1 MSTNVCTFCGR
12 LTNNPEITTLP
23 SGKERTRFSVA
34 VDRNYKREDGSRPCD
49 FFAIVKWGSAEYFR
63 KTNLGKGDKVIVSG
77 RLENNEWTTVD
88 GVVHKDKVLNC
99 ESIELVQKKRSAK
112 DEAAEQAAQQNQNQP
127 EGDDDLPF

>member
-49 FFAIVKWGSAEYFR
+49 FFGIVKWGSAEYFR

-99 ESIELVQKKRSAK
+99 DSIELVQKKRSAK
-112 DEAAEQAAQQNQNQP
+112 DEAAEQAAQQQGTMTQ
-127 EGDDDLPF
+127 DDDLPF